1 MNRRKVI
8 LDVDPGVDDMA
19 AILLALASP
28 ELEIVGVC
36 AGAGNVPRQVALEN
50 AQRILAMAKVDIPLL
65 AGCEKPLLRGQVFG
79 RHCAHGVF
87 PDNLVPPAGAPK
99 PLGAAAAFIAQA
111 ARSASA
117 RGEAITLCA
126 SGPLSA
132 VALALA
138 LGEDVRS
145 GIDEITIM
153 GGAFRALGN
162 RVPWAEFNMLADPH
176 AAAMVF
182 ASGVPVTLFPLDV
195 TLEVLVTEEHLGA
208 LRANGGAIA
217 SAFAD
222 VFAGADREDP
232 VRYGRSGGPVH
243 DALPITYL
251 LAPELFAFTTAQ
263 LGIVSEGPQMGH
275 TFADFS
281 TVDPFAKTQI
291 AQTADEAGVLD
302 LLCSRLAGIE
312 TTSRHSS
319 ERIIQ

>member
-28 ELEIVGVC
+28 ELEIVGIC

-65 AGCEKPLLRGQVFG
+65 AGCEKPLLRDQVFG

-87 PDNLVPPAGAPK
+87 PDNLVPPAGEPK
-99 PLGAAAAFIAQA
+99 PLGAAAAFIAKA

-162 RVPWAEFNMLADPH
+162 LVPWAEFNMLADPH

-182 ASGVPVTLFPLDV
+182 ASGVPITLFPLDV
-195 TLEVLVTEEHLGA
+195 TLEVLVTGEHLGT

-222 VFAGADREDP
+222 VFVGADREDP
-232 VRYGRSGGPVH
+232 VRYGRPGGPVH
-243 DALPITYL
+243 DALPIAYL
-251 LAPELFAFTTAQ
+251 LAPELFAFTTAR

-281 TVDPFAKTQI
+281 TAEPGAKTQI
-291 AQTADEAGVLD
+291 AQTADEAAVLD

-312 TTSRHSS
+312 TTSRYPS